1 MMSSAPYLDD
11 ASGTIRFEVNIDGAP
26 VRASVN
32 RSALHY
38 CYRPE
43 AQGEDPLQT
52 FTAHLA
58 AIEDAVRRRVAQGSL
73 DPIMLREFDLRV

>member
-1 MMSSAPYLDD
+1 MSSPAYFDD
-11 ASGTIRFEVNIDGAP
+11 VSGTVRFEVEIDGTS

-38 CYRPE
+38 CYRPD

-58 AIEDAVRRRVAQGSL
+58 AIEAAVRRRVAQGSL
-73 DPIMLREFDLRV
+73 DPVLLREFDLRV

>member
-1 MMSSAPYLDD
+1 MSSAPYLDD
-11 ASGTIRFEVNIDGAP
+11 ASGTVRFEVEIDGAP

-38 CYRPE
+38 CFRPE

-52 FTAHLA
+52 FAAHLG
-58 AIEDAVRRRVAQGSL
+58 AIETAVRRRVAQGAL
-73 DPIMLREFDLRV
+73 DPVLLREFDLRG